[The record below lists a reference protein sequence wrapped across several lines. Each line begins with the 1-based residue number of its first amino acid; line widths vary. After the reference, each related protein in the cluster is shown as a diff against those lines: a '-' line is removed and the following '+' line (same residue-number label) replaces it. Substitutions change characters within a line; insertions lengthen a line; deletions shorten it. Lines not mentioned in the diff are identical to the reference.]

1 MSKRTTAEA
10 ADFLPPV
17 LTGSTF
23 RGTPA
28 GGYCIKHKGRLQCGL
43 PFQQWYGDE
52 RRITSAKKAK
62 TKRGKFVK
70 NFPLSQLN
78 PAPAYSPTN
87 TLRSTIGDEVLNCQV
102 RHGAGCVHLSMSTGN
117 FSQPNRLYIFT
128 SISRCGIKPLQ
139 TVRKGF
145 MRLRLRRISIG
156 RLKGRYPLTPPT
168 YLSGRLPDA
177 LSTYVM
183 RYLISRP
190 ASRLDA
196 FSGYPIRTWLP
207 SVCSWQNNWFTSGS
221 SIPVL
226 SY

>member
-1 MSKRTTAEA
+1 MKKPADSHNLPQEACGKLAPWPSHGSRDSSRTQACIYKAEGE
-10 ADFLPPV
+10 DLSPP
-17 LTGSTF
+17 LL
-23 RGTPA
+23 
-28 GGYCIKHKGRLQCGL
+28 LQL
-43 PFQQWYGDE
+43 
-52 RRITSAKKAK
+52 I
-62 TKRGKFVK
+62 
-70 NFPLSQLN
+70 

-117 FSQPNRLYIFT
+117 FFQPLRLCYIS
-128 SISRCGIKPLQ
+128 SIRSCGIKPLQ

-177 LSTYVM
+177 LSTFVM

-207 SVCSWQNNWFTSGS
+207 SLCPWQDNWFTCGS

>member
-1 MSKRTTAEA
+1 
-10 ADFLPPV
+10 
-17 LTGSTF
+17 
-23 RGTPA
+23 
-28 GGYCIKHKGRLQCGL
+28 
-43 PFQQWYGDE
+43 
-52 RRITSAKKAK
+52 
-62 TKRGKFVK
+62 
-70 NFPLSQLN
+70 
-78 PAPAYSPTN
+78 
-87 TLRSTIGDEVLNCQV
+87 
-102 RHGAGCVHLSMSTGN
+102 MSTGN
-117 FSQPNRLYIFT
+117 FFYLRYKAFALA
-128 SISRCGIKPLQ
+128 
-139 TVRKGF
+139 VRKGF

-207 SVCSWQNNWFTSGS
+207 SLCPWQDNWFTSGS

>member
-1 MSKRTTAEA
+1 MIKRRGEA
-10 ADFLPPV
+10 V
-17 LTGSTF
+17 W
-23 RGTPA
+23 
-28 GGYCIKHKGRLQCGL
+28 RLRSIC
-43 PFQQWYGDE
+43 
-52 RRITSAKKAK
+52 
-62 TKRGKFVK
+62 TKSERGKSSRL
-70 NFPLSQLN
+70 PSLLN
-78 PAPAYSPTN
+78 LIPAPAYSPTN

-117 FSQPNRLYIFT
+117 FFYLRYKAFALA
-128 SISRCGIKPLQ
+128 
-139 TVRKGF
+139 VRKGF

-207 SVCSWQNNWFTSGS
+207 SLCPWQDNWFTSGS

>member
-1 MSKRTTAEA
+1 MKKPADSHNLPQEA
-10 ADFLPPV
+10 
-17 LTGSTF
+17 
-23 RGTPA
+23 
-28 GGYCIKHKGRLQCGL
+28 
-43 PFQQWYGDE
+43 
-52 RRITSAKKAK
+52 
-62 TKRGKFVK
+62 RGKLAPWPSHGSRDSSRTQACIYK
-70 NFPLSQLN
+70 AEGEDLCPPLLLQLI

-117 FSQPNRLYIFT
+117 FSQPLRLCCLKSNQLLRYKAFA
-128 SISRCGIKPLQ
+128 LD
-139 TVRKGF
+139 VRKGF

>member
-1 MSKRTTAEA
+1 MSFYVQKAREGSHLR
-10 ADFLPPV
+10 LP
-17 LTGSTF
+17 S
-23 RGTPA
+23 
-28 GGYCIKHKGRLQCGL
+28 
-43 PFQQWYGDE
+43 
-52 RRITSAKKAK
+52 
-62 TKRGKFVK
+62 
-70 NFPLSQLN
+70 LSNLN

-117 FSQPNRLYIFT
+117 FLQPLRLCCLIVYSVVRYKAFA
-128 SISRCGIKPLQ
+128 LA
-139 TVRKGF
+139 VRKGF

-177 LSTYVM
+177 LSTFVM

>member
-1 MSKRTTAEA
+1 MKKPAESHN
-10 ADFLPPV
+10 LPQE
-17 LTGSTF
+17 
-23 RGTPA
+23 A
-28 GGYCIKHKGRLQCGL
+28 
-43 PFQQWYGDE
+43 
-52 RRITSAKKAK
+52 
-62 TKRGKFVK
+62 RGKLAPWPSLGSRDSSRPQACIYK
-70 NFPLSQLN
+70 AREGSHLRLPSLLQLL

-117 FSQPNRLYIFT
+117 FSQPLRLCYISSNQLLRYKAFA
-128 SISRCGIKPLQ
+128 LD
-139 TVRKGF
+139 VRKGF

-177 LSTYVM
+177 LSTFVM

-207 SVCSWQNNWFTSGS
+207 SLCSWQNNWFTSGS

>member
-1 MSKRTTAEA
+1 MINDLRAVCNIPLACGRKRKKRERE
-10 ADFLPPV
+10 V
-17 LTGSTF
+17 IST
-23 RGTPA
+23 
-28 GGYCIKHKGRLQCGL
+28 
-43 PFQQWYGDE
+43 
-52 RRITSAKKAK
+52 S
-62 TKRGKFVK
+62 
-70 NFPLSQLN
+70 LSLKLL

-117 FSQPNRLYIFT
+117 LFYLRYKAFALA
-128 SISRCGIKPLQ
+128 
-139 TVRKGF
+139 VRKGF

-177 LSTYVM
+177 LSTSVM